1 MTEAVGAATA
11 ATAAGSAEAAGAART
26 ATAADAVGAAEAA
39 GSMGAATAAG
49 SMGAATAVGAAGA
62 PFGSD
67 PRPAVTSAGL
77 LEGGLCVACEMP
89 LLYCPPLCPECGAQV
104 RPASF
109 GPDGTVW
116 SSTVLRIRV
125 SGRLPPAALAYVDI
139 DGGPR
144 LLAHLPDGSSEALPP
159 GARVRLIGRNDHG
172 DPLVSEASKQ
182 RDLQQAADRRS

>member
-1 MTEAVGAATA
+1 MTEAVGAADA
-11 ATAAGSAEAAGAART
+11 VRAAGAART

-49 SMGAATAVGAAGA
+49 AAGA

-67 PRPAVTSAGL
+67 PRPAVTSTGL
-77 LEGGLCVACEMP
+77 LEGGLCAACEMP

-172 DPLVSEASKQ
+172 DPLVSEAFKQ

>member
-1 MTEAVGAATA
+1 MTE
-11 ATAAGSAEAAGAART
+11 
-26 ATAADAVGAAEAA
+26 
-39 GSMGAATAAG
+39 
-49 SMGAATAVGAAGA
+49 AVGAAGA
-62 PFGSD
+62 PFGRD

-77 LEGGLCVACEMP
+77 LEGGVCAACGMP
-89 LLYCPPLCPECGAQV
+89 LLYCPPLCPECGGQV

-125 SGRLPPAALAYVDI
+125 SDRLPPAALAYVDL

-159 GARVRLIGRNDHG
+159 GARVRMIGRNEHG
-172 DPLVSEASKQ
+172 DPLVAEAVAEASE
-182 RDLQQAADRRS
+182 RRELQQAADRRS